1 MSQFETVKTGL
12 CEDECC
18 APAPVVWPPRPG
30 QSGERQA
37 LIHQAFRLEWLT
49 IGWMTV
55 EAIVAIGAGL
65 VAGSLVLT
73 AFGLDSLI
81 EIASAGVLIWRLTVE
96 LRRGER
102 FSEETERTASRI
114 AGALLLAL
122 ATYVTIAAGWSLWT
136 RTGEAFSW
144 PGLIVA
150 LAAIPS
156 MRYLAHRKIAV
167 AEKLGSRALRAD
179 AMEAVT
185 CGWLS
190 IVVVIS
196 LAAQWAIGAW
206 WIDGVASL
214 AIVWLLVK
222 EGREAWAGRECC

>member
-1 MSQFETVKTGL
+1 
-12 CEDECC
+12 
-18 APAPVVWPPRPG
+18 
-30 QSGERQA
+30 
-37 LIHQAFRLEWLT
+37 
-49 IGWMTV
+49 MTV
-55 EAIVAIGAGL
+55 EAVVGIGAGL
-65 VAGSLVLT
+65 TAGSLVLT

-81 EIASAGVLIWRLTVE
+81 ELASAGVLIWRLTVE

-102 FSEETERTASRI
+102 FTEATERTASRI

-122 ATYVTIAAGWSLWT
+122 AGYVAAAALWSLWT

-144 PGLIVA
+144 PGLVVA
-150 LAAIPS
+150 LIAIPS
-156 MRYLAHRKIAV
+156 MRYLAQRKVAV
-167 AEKLGSRALRAD
+167 AERLGSRALRAD

-190 IVVVIS
+190 FVVVIS
-196 LAAQWAIGAW
+196 LAAQWAVGAW

-214 AIVWLLVK
+214 AIVFLLVK

>member
-1 MSQFETVKTGL
+1 LVLPTPSGL
-12 CEDECC
+12 
-18 APAPVVWPPRPG
+18 
-30 QSGERQA
+30 SHERRL
-37 LIHQAFRLEWLT
+37 LIRQAFRLEWLT

-55 EAIVAIGAGL
+55 EAVVAIGAGL
-65 VAGSLVLT
+65 TAGSLVLM

-81 EIASAGVLIWRLTVE
+81 ELASAGVLTWRLTVE

-102 FSEETERTASRI
+102 FSEEVEKRASRI

-122 ATYVTIAAGWSLWT
+122 AAYVTIAAAWSLLT

-144 PGLIVA
+144 PGLIIA
-150 LAAIPS
+150 LAAIPP
-156 MRYLAHRKIAV
+156 MRYLAQRKIAV
-167 AEKLGSRALRAD
+167 AEKLGSWALRAD

-190 IVVVIS
+190 FVVVVS
-196 LAAQWAIGAW
+196 LAAQWAVGAW

-214 AIVWLLVK
+214 AIVWFLVK
-222 EGREAWAGRECC
+222 EGREAWAGRQCC